1 MAISTLVIGLG
12 GTGVLTLRA
21 LKELYNDLPEEERVP
36 ASFLAMDFDYSAKMS
51 GDAKGRLAKL
61 DDAEFIY
68 LNPKG
73 IQELLRNLDRADNGG
88 LAWGK
93 ILEWFPERSHVQIPL
108 SEVEANG
115 ASQLRVLGRLGFFL
129 NDEVIEVAI
138 RRQLNKLGSE
148 VDPSSLSEEKRVIL
162 VSSVAGGTGAGMLI
176 DMAYIVRRQ
185 AIRPRV
191 WAYLLLPEVF
201 EDVDSGGRIFQNAYA
216 CLKELAYLKEQVIP
230 FQAEY
235 YRIPPVDVPVF
246 GEEPFSRIFL
256 ARGDG
261 FSGTD
266 AIQAATSQMAGTILA
281 QLQRTIQEKTLA
293 IVSNTLSANAQDEQ
307 RRRRTHAFSA
317 ASSLFKELIPL
328 PSTDEAL
335 LDLLSRRLK
344 DPAFLEKVMA
354 RDVKASIVQLRER
367 IGRGGAAAETSEEPE
382 EIPAEEAVKDEQV
395 KGLLDEWKRSASRS
409 ARVRQQELIKGLAA
423 RLDKARALACQGR
436 RESTQE
442 AASEVAQLEKLILA
456 DRNKDKYDDDLLK
469 GLPGFDQF
477 DKDLK
482 ETAQTFLK
490 TMEGTLGTEEDL
502 KRKAFYA
509 KINQFEPR
517 LWVRFPDPGD
527 EEREEV
533 IGQLASL
540 RAKLA
545 DTQGRRWWHRF
556 TRIFLPTAND
566 AVSVLAACDILQ
578 KALDDKLYHDYLES
592 VFTVR
597 ALNRLKKE
605 VKRNLDQVEKDL
617 AAVEQVW
624 MDLPVPVKAVRATQ
638 QQEETFFRQ
647 LERQLPSILDEARNL
662 VKPDDDP
669 ETRREKLLDLLRRRV
684 ESDPSLPS
692 QQYELDMSPEKV
704 EDWFREQLVR
714 SRQHVFERRTPNPQ
728 RKGFTLIMIPEG
740 LLWPFGKRENLK
752 NFLEASAA
760 QILSSRAQVEYYTGS
775 RLWIYSEDLFNPP
788 EHIRNMDEYFRT
800 YDQQKY
806 KELFHID
813 RRMLANTAVFRD
825 INSSTSRLVVHCG
838 NPGCAGNLAT
848 VPRTQTVCPFCG
860 LPIRS
865 RCGNP
870 VCTANDLD
878 RGEGK
883 YAKVCPSCGGYNHA
897 AWWRCCNHG
906 KIEFDV
912 PIDKERCPRCIEE
925 HQKDP
930 IAWPLSKISVRPDLV
945 DRIPCPHCQYIQQEK
960 DPSHKVFEIPKDLL
974 RFYRNGVN
982 GHDKKPFFAL
992 AEKYRLPGKIRCPSC
1007 RTFLI
1012 PFNHER
1018 GSDEC
1023 KRRVQV

>member
-12 GTGVLTLRA
+12 GTGVLTIRA
-21 LKELYNDLPEEERVP
+21 LKGLYNDLPEEERIP

-73 IQELLRNLDRADNGG
+73 IQDLLRNLDRADNGG

-108 SEVEANG
+108 SEVESNG

-129 NDEVIEVAI
+129 NDEAIEVAI
-138 RRQLNKLGSE
+138 RRQLNQLGSE

-176 DMAYIVRRQ
+176 DMAYIARRL
-185 AIRPRV
+185 AIRPRI

-235 YRIPPVDVPVF
+235 YRIAPVDVPVF
-246 GEEPFSRIFL
+246 GEEPFARIFL

-266 AIQAATSQMAGTILA
+266 AIQAATAQMAGTILA

-293 IVSNTLSANAQDEQ
+293 IVSNTLSASAQEEQ
-307 RRRRTHAFSA
+307 RRRRTHSFSA
-317 ASSLFKELIPL
+317 ASSVFKELIPL
-328 PSTDEAL
+328 PATDEAL

-344 DPAFLEKVMA
+344 DPAFLERVMA
-354 RDVKASIVQLRER
+354 RDVKASIAQLQER
-367 IGRGGAAAETSEEPE
+367 IGRGGGAGEKREAQEEHP
-382 EIPAEEAVKDEQV
+382 PAESVKDEQV
-395 KGLLDEWKRSASRS
+395 KGLLDEWKRSTSRS
-409 ARVRQQELIKGLAA
+409 ARVRQQELIKGLSA
-423 RLDKARALACQGR
+423 RLDRARALACQGR
-436 RESTQE
+436 RESTRE
-442 AASEVAQLEKLILA
+442 AAGEVAQLEQLILA
-456 DRNKDKYDDDLLK
+456 DRKKDKYEDNLPLLK
-469 GLPGFDQF
+469 GLPGFDEF
-477 DKDLK
+477 DQDLK
-482 ETAQTFLK
+482 EMAQTFLK
-490 TMEGTLGTEEDL
+490 TLEGTLGTEENL
-502 KRKAFYA
+502 KRKAFYS
-509 KINQFEPR
+509 KINKFDPR

-527 EEREEV
+527 EEREACTHR
-533 IGQLASL
+533 LADI
-540 RAKLA
+540 RAKLG
-545 DTQGRRWWHRF
+545 DTKGRRWWHRF
-556 TRIFLPTAND
+556 TRVFLPSAND
-566 AVSVLAACDILQ
+566 AVSVLASCDILQ
-578 KALDDKLYHDYLES
+578 KAFNEKLYQDYLES

-597 ALNRLKKE
+597 ALNRLKRE
-605 VKRNLDQVEKDL
+605 VERNLDLVEKDL
-617 AAVEQVW
+617 ASVEQVW
-624 MDLPVPVKAVRATQ
+624 MDLPIPVKAVRATQ

-647 LERQLPSILDEARNL
+647 LEQQLPSILDEARFL
-662 VKPDDDP
+662 IKPDDDP

-692 QQYELDMSPEKV
+692 QQYEIDMSPDKI

-714 SRQHVFERRTPNPQ
+714 SRQRVFERRTPNPQ
-728 RKGFTLIMIPEG
+728 RKAFTLIMIPQG
-740 LLWPFGKRENLK
+740 LLWPFGKRDSLK
-752 NFLEASAA
+752 NFLEASAS
-760 QILSSRAQVEYYTGS
+760 QILSSRAQVEYYGGS

-813 RRMLANTAVFRD
+813 RRMLSNPVFRD

-838 NPGCAGNLAT
+838 NPGCVENLAT
-848 VPRTQTVCPFCG
+848 VPRSTTVCPFCG

-870 VCTANDLD
+870 ACTANDLD
-878 RGEGK
+878 RGEGR

-906 KIEFDV
+906 KIEVDV

-930 IAWPLSKISVRPDLV
+930 IAWPLSRVSVRPDLLN
-945 DRIPCPHCQYIQQEK
+945 RIVCPHCVDLREK
-960 DPSHKVFEIPKDLL
+960 NPLHKAFEIPKDLL
-974 RFYRNGVN
+974 RFYRDGVN
-982 GHDKKPFFAL
+982 GHDRKPFLAL
-992 AEKYRLPGKIRCPSC
+992 AERYHMPGKIRCPNC

-1018 GSDEC
+1018 VSDEC
-1023 KRRVQV
+1023 QRRVQP